1 VNPIDLA
8 QQAGAH
14 PWLFLVA
21 ALFLG
26 IFHGIEPGHSKGM
39 MTAFIIGTRGTYLQ
53 AILLALSVTVSHTA
67 IVWILAWP
75 ASYGG
80 MIWSGEEVT
89 PYLNLISGIVIL
101 LLSYWMLRQF
111 NRLNRPHDH
120 GHDHHHHH
128 HEHFHE
134 HEHEHEHEHGLDH
147 GHEHSHE
154 HSQEHSHDH
163 PHEHGHGHSHEDAHA
178 HAHAVSKEELDV
190 AALDLGDDAHAR
202 HHARELAE
210 HFANRKVT
218 TGQVVLFGLGSGLA
232 PCTAAIVIL
241 ITCFHLKEPWLGMG
255 LVAAFSAGLGLTL
268 TSVALLASWGVKA
281 IGHRYQGFEAF
292 IRKAPFLSALVTA
305 AIGIYLL
312 IQFFRS
318 YQ

>member
-1 VNPIDLA
+1 MNPIDLA

-53 AILLALSVTVSHTA
+53 AILLAASVTISHTA
-67 IVWILAWP
+67 IVWVLAWP

-80 MIWSGEEVT
+80 MIWSGAEVA

-111 NRLNRPHDH
+111 NRLNRPHHHGHPHDHGHSH
-120 GHDHHHHH
+120 GHDH
-128 HEHFHE
+128 
-134 HEHEHEHEHGLDH
+134 GH
-147 GHEHSHE
+147 GHEHSHGHPHDHGHGHE
-154 HSQEHSHDH
+154 HPHDHDH
-163 PHEHGHGHSHEDAHA
+163 PHSHSHTSSEQ
-178 HAHAVSKEELDV
+178 ELDV
-190 AALDLGDDAHAR
+190 TALDFGDDAHAR
-202 HHARELAE
+202 HHARELSE

-241 ITCFHLKEPWLGMG
+241 ITCFHLKEPWLGMC
-255 LVAAFSAGLGLTL
+255 LVASFSAGLGLTL
-268 TSVALLASWGVKA
+268 TSVAVLASWGVKT
-281 IGHRYQGFEAF
+281 IGHRYQGFEEF

-305 AIGIYLL
+305 GIGIYFL
-312 IQFFRS
+312 IQFFRT